1 VPIRQFLRFEAY
13 FANTPTERLEM
24 NKAVL
29 ALVVAGTLVGG
40 TTASFA
46 ATKAPVA
53 KPTAAAEG
61 TAKHESSENSVT
73 QMKEAKTVKPMAT
86 KAAKPAATKAAKPM
100 ATKAAKPAATK
111 AAK

>member
-1 VPIRQFLRFEAY
+1 
-13 FANTPTERLEM
+13 M

-46 ATKAPVA
+46 ATKAPIA

-61 TAKHESSENSVT
+61 TAKHEAAENPST
-73 QMKEAKTVKPMAT
+73 QKKEAMTTAKPKATTKAKAKVTAKPKATT
-86 KAAKPAATKAAKPM
+86 KAAKK
-100 ATKAAKPAATK
+100 
-111 AAK
+111 